1 MNLYK
6 NTRQNMEAFTHRHSH
21 SILENIG
28 VSHKDVE
35 SIAPCTPLQEGIIYH
50 FLNNGKAL
58 YCSSFIFELDRS
70 VSLSRLESAWLQTKD
85 EVQFLRTRL
94 SPTPDEY
101 AQVILK
107 DRPRALSWTL
117 VSSIVEIEESQKSKF
132 KTWVDGLGELSRN
145 LWEFHWFNPL
155 ANQ

>member
-1 MNLYK
+1 
-6 NTRQNMEAFTHRHSH
+6 MEAFTHRHSH

-28 VSHKDVE
+28 VSRKDVE

-58 YCSSFIFELDRS
+58 YCSSFNFELDRS
-70 VSLSRLESAWLQTKD
+70 VSLSRLERAWLQTKD
-85 EVQFLRTRL
+85 EVQILRTRP
-94 SPTPDEY
+94 SPTPDGY

-107 DRPRALSWTL
+107 DRPLGLSWIP
-117 VSSIVEIEESQKSKF
+117 VSSEMEIEEVQKSKF

>member
-1 MNLYK
+1 MD
-6 NTRQNMEAFTHRHSH
+6 AFAHRHSY

-28 VSHKDVE
+28 VSHKDFE

-50 FLNNGKAL
+50 FLNSGKAL
-58 YCSSFIFELDRS
+58 YCSSFNFELDRS

-85 EVQFLRTRL
+85 EVQNLRTRL

-107 DRPRALSWTL
+107 YRPRALSWTL

-145 LWEFHWFNPL
+145 LWEFHWFNP
-155 ANQ
+155 